1 MASPEQI
8 TALRQLVDDVDEPR
22 MFTDEYLGSVI
33 DAAASMDEA
42 AVVVWEAK
50 AARLSTMVNIS
61 ESGSSRSNSQLYT
74 NALAQL
80 KYFRDK
86 TTQGEVESATRSRMR
101 SIRRV

>member
-1 MASPEQI
+1 MA
-8 TALRQLVDDVDEPR
+8 TADEILQLRALIGDTTEPYE
-22 MFTDEYLGSVI
+22 FTDEYLGLVI
-33 DAAASMDEA
+33 DANADLDEA

-50 AARLSTMVNIS
+50 AASLSTMVNIS

-86 TTQGEVESATRSRMR
+86 INQGEAESATRSRTR
-101 SIRRV
+101 AIRRV

>member
-1 MASPEQI
+1 MADAQQI
-8 TALRQLVDDVDEPR
+8 LALRQLVDDVDAPQ
-22 MFTDEYLGSVI
+22 MFTDEYLSAVI

-50 AARLSTMVNIS
+50 AARLSTMVNVS

-74 NALAQL
+74 NALSQL

-101 SIRRV
+101 AIRRV